1 MDIEKMFIK
10 VRFREEDQAA
20 FHYFWRRPG
29 DSGPPVTYQ
38 MMVDMFVAASSPTS
52 CSFVFLRIAE
62 DHPEN
67 ADIADK
73 VINNFYMGNYLDS
86 FNDADATISC
96 CHHLIELLKNGGFPL
111 TQAMSSSRE
120 LWLSFPPKFRAKP
133 ALNIGLDELP
143 VERTLGLIW
152 QVESGTFTFLLNIE
166 NDADTKR
173 EIVSS
178 VASIFDPK
186 GFLACITV
194 IPKKIIQDIL
204 RLGRKEEGG
213 QSWYDELP
221 SSITERWKTFP
232 KN

>member
-1 MDIEKMFIK
+1 MFIK

-38 MMVDMFVAASSPTS
+38 MMVDMFGAASSPTS
-52 CSFVFLRIAE
+52 
-62 DHPEN
+62 
-67 ADIADK
+67 
-73 VINNFYMGNYLDS
+73 Y
-86 FNDADATISC
+86 ATISC